1 MSDGDNLGTIRFY
14 ASDGTDRNSYA
25 ANIGCEV
32 DGTPGSNDMPGKLIF
47 STTADGSAS
56 STERMIID
64 RNGHVRTPY
73 QPYFH
78 VYGAGGAT
86 AYNQNDIVVLNQV
99 SVNTGSNYN
108 TSNGRFTVPTGGA
121 GIYMFTFQFFP
132 NAADTFRVALRRNGT
147 NQTNGYISG
156 HNGNMGAGYSVASGC
171 MMLSLSEADY
181 VDIVIAN
188 GDMSNTYN
196 GHTGFQGYFLG

>member
-1 MSDGDNLGTIRFY
+1 
-14 ASDGTDRNSYA
+14 
-25 ANIGCEV
+25 
-32 DGTPGSNDMPGKLIF
+32 
-47 STTADGSAS
+47 
-56 STERMIID
+56 
-64 RNGHVRTPY
+64 
-73 QPYFH
+73 
-78 VYGAGGAT
+78 
-86 AYNQNDIVVLNQV
+86 
-99 SVNTGSNYN
+99 
-108 TSNGRFTVPTGGA
+108 
-121 GIYMFTFQFFP
+121 MFTFQFFP

-156 HNGNMGAGYSVASGC
+156 HNSGMGAGMSAVSGC

>member
-1 MSDGDNLGTIRFY
+1 MEI
-14 ASDGTDRNSYA
+14 
-25 ANIGCEV
+25 
-32 DGTPGSNDMPGKLIF
+32 SNH
-47 STTADGSAS
+47 
-56 STERMIID
+56 
-64 RNGHVRTPY
+64 GHVRKPN

-86 AYNQNDIVVLNQV
+86 AYNQNTVVVLTQV

-108 TSNGRFTVPTGGA
+108 TSNGRFTVPAGAA

-171 MMLSLSEADY
+171 MMLSLNEADY